1 MSWLQQ
7 LFSAII
13 SIPAKLLITT
23 KVIPGDVQ
31 QELGIDPK
39 KPIIYLLK
47 TESVTD
53 QIALKNAAK
62 QLGLPD
68 PDGALEVGLHYI
80 PRCLFLERPQSLF
93 SAKAEASDI
102 AHTFKLLFKQHHQ
115 NEQLDLQIIPV
126 STFWGRAPGK
136 TDASWRALLANKASP
151 NWLRKIFIVLFLG
164 RDNLVYISKAVSSRY
179 MAAEHGSDEQIAHKL
194 IRVARTHF
202 QRRRQAVTGPRQ
214 MAREQII
221 QGVLASAAVQ
231 EAIAEEQ
238 HGKKIS
244 ADKAKQRAQQYANE
258 IAGDYRE
265 GLIRIAEK
273 MLTKLWNKVYNG
285 LEIRHAEKV
294 RQLAQSGHEII
305 YVPCHRSHMD
315 YLLLTYVIYH
325 EGLMIPHIAAGINLN
340 FWPAGPIFRRAGA
353 FFIRRSFAGNKLYTA
368 VFREYLEQLFN
379 RGYSVKYYPE
389 GGRSRTGRLLPPK
402 TGMLAMTVQ
411 SMFKGLKRPISL
423 VPVYIG
429 YEHVMEVASYLKEL
443 RGKDKKKESFWQI
456 FSAIRKLKN
465 YGTGYLNF
473 GDPINL
479 GQFMDKCQPD
489 WRHEVQQNP
498 DKKPSWLT
506 PMVNKLATDVMQ
518 RINQA
523 TAVNGMNLTSLCLL
537 AADKHALTEAELQRC
552 LTDYLAL
559 LQHAPYSQ
567 LVTLPE
573 QPASSL
579 LQQTL
584 KLNKFTVQQDS
595 FGRIISLSAPAAIA
609 MTYYRNNILHL
620 FVIPGLIAAM
630 VIANNGMQK
639 TQIVERIALLFP
651 LLKKEL
657 FIYLS
662 QSQAQQLCND
672 TVESMLSVGLLVED
686 NDKVIAAQ
694 RDSQAFFSL
703 MMLNRCIQE
712 TLQRYAIV
720 LTLAAKGDK
729 FSRSELEKQSIRL
742 AERLATLHGVT
753 APEFYDKN
761 VIGALLNAMREM
773 KLLHTDDEG
782 MLAHTEQS
790 RWLLNEISGWLVA
803 DVAQNIKH
811 S

>member
-1 MSWLQQ
+1 MAWLQQ

-13 SIPAKLLITT
+13 SIPAKLLIRT
-23 KVIPGDVQ
+23 KVVPADVQ
-31 QELGIDPK
+31 QELGIDPQ
-39 KPIIYLLK
+39 KPILYLLK

-53 QIALKNAAK
+53 RLALKNAVK
-62 QLGLPD
+62 KVGLVD
-68 PDGALEVGLHYI
+68 PDGTITVGPHTI
-80 PRCLFLERPQSLF
+80 SRCLFLERPQSVF
-93 SAKAEASDI
+93 TDKATASDI
-102 AHTFKLLFKQHHQ
+102 AHTFKLLFEQHHL
-115 NEQLDLQIIPV
+115 NAELDLQIVPV

-136 TDASWRALLANKASP
+136 TDASWRALIANKASP

-164 RDNLVYISKAVSSRY
+164 RDNLVYFSKAVSSQY
-179 MAAEHGSDEQIAHKL
+179 MANEHGSDEQIAHKL

-221 QGVLASAAVQ
+221 QGVLASESVQ
-231 EAIAEEQ
+231 EAIADEQ
-238 HGKKIS
+238 HSKKIS
-244 ADKAKQRAQQYANE
+244 PEKAKKRAQDYANE

-473 GDPINL
+473 GEPINL

-489 WRHEVQQNP
+489 WRDEVLQNP
-498 DKKPSWLT
+498 DKKPTWLT

-523 TAVNGMNLTSLCLL
+523 TAVNGMNLISLCLL
-537 AADKHALTEAELQRC
+537 AADKHALTESELHQC
-552 LTDYLAL
+552 LGDYLQL
-559 LQHAPYSQ
+559 LQQAPYSQ

-573 QPASSL
+573 NSAHSL
-579 LQQTL
+579 LEQTL
-584 KLNKFTVQQDS
+584 SLDKFTVQDDS
-595 FGRIISLSAPAAIA
+595 FGRIISLNEPAAIA

-639 TQIVERIALLFP
+639 QQIIDRVALLFP

-657 FIYLS
+657 FMYLDA
-662 QSQAQQLCND
+662 SQAQQLCVD
-672 TVESMLSVGLLVED
+672 MIESMRVTGLLQQDEET
-686 NDKVIAAQ
+686 ILPAA
-694 RDSQAFFSL
+694 RSSSQYFSL

-720 LTLAAKGDK
+720 LTLAETGDK
-729 FSRSELEKQSIRL
+729 LSRSELEKQSIRF
-742 AERLATLHGVT
+742 AERLATLHGIT

-761 VIGALLNAMREM
+761 VISALINAMREM
-773 KLLHTDDEG
+773 KLLHNDEEG
-782 MLAHTEQS
+782 MLTHTEQS
-790 RWLLNEISGWLVA
+790 HWLLNELSGWLVA
-803 DVAQNIKH
+803 DVAQSIKLG
-811 S
+811 